1 MTLQQLK
8 YTVTVAETG
17 TITEAADRLYIS
29 QPSLTN
35 AIHELEKEMH
45 IQIFNRTNKGIHL
58 SNEGEI
64 FLGYARQVLEQA
76 AILEDKYKGSGGGKK
91 QFCVSTQHY
100 SFAVNAFIDLVQAY
114 GQEEYDFSIRET
126 QTYEIIDDVAQMR
139 SEIGI
144 LFLNDFNETVLCKI
158 LKSHDL
164 VFYELFVAKPH
175 IFISRNHPLAGKNLI
190 TNEQLTPYPYLSFEQ
205 GEHNSFYF
213 SEEILSTIVHRK
225 EIHVSDR
232 ATLFN
237 LLIGLNGYTIC
248 SGVLSEDLNGSN
260 IISIPLKTKEYMLVG
275 WIDREQS
282 RPSRSALLYIEELKR
297 VITEYG
303 YEVIR
308 TDD

>member
-8 YTVTVAETG
+8 YMITVADTG
-17 TITEAADRLYIS
+17 TITEAANKLYIS

-35 AIHELEKEMH
+35 AIHELEKEMN
-45 IQIFNRTNKGIHL
+45 IVIFNRTNKGISL
-58 SNEGEI
+58 SKEGEI

-76 AILEDKYKGSGGGKK
+76 AILEDKYKGNDGGKK

-100 SFAVNAFIDLVQAY
+100 SFAVNAFVDLVKQY
-114 GQEEYDFSIRET
+114 GQDEYDFSIRET
-126 QTYEIIDDVAQMR
+126 QTYEIIEDVARMR

-144 LFLNDFNETVLCKI
+144 LFLNDFNEAVLRK
-158 LKSHDL
+158 LLRSNDL
-164 VFYELFVAKPH
+164 EFHLLFVARPH
-175 IFISRNHPLAGKNLI
+175 VFISRKHPLAGKTVI
-190 TNEQLTPYPYLSFEQ
+190 TNEELEDYPYLSFEQ